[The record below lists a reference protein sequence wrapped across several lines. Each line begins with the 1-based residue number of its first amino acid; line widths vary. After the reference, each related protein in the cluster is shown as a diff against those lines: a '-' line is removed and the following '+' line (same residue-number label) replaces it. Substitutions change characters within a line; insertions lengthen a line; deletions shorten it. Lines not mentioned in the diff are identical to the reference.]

1 MLISRI
7 VNYRIN
13 QMKSFIWI
21 FALLITIAA
30 AYYQRVTGPTNPLK
44 TEVNTGIQRFPV
56 VFQRSYAGSTDC
68 PVILQIPDITVKGV
82 LLYRKY
88 PTYDEMTKVD
98 LKREGDK
105 LIAFLPNQPPAG
117 KLEYRV
123 DLEKDETP
131 VKIGKGAP
139 VVIRFKGEVPP
150 VVLIIHILLMFL
162 GMLFSNAT
170 GIYALLGI
178 RSYKFLTVLTFVV
191 LVIGGLVLGPIVQ
204 KYAFN
209 EWWAGVPFGW
219 DLTDNKT
226 LIAILVWLMALE
238 MLRKKNSAFWVIV
251 ASIVTI
257 AIFSIPHSMYGSQLD
272 QETGK
277 IIQGSILPFLQL
289 F

>member
-1 MLISRI
+1 
-7 VNYRIN
+7 
-13 QMKSFIWI
+13 MKSFVWI
-21 FALLITIAA
+21 FAFLITAAA
-30 AYYQRVTGPTNPLK
+30 AYYQRTTGPTNPLK

-56 VFQRSYAGSTDC
+56 VFQRSHAGLTDC
-68 PVILQIPDITVKGV
+68 PVILQIPDNKVKGV

-88 PTYDEMTKVD
+88 PSKDEMTKID

-105 LIAFLPNQPPAG
+105 LVAFLPNQPPAG

-123 DLEKDETP
+123 DLEKEDAS
-131 VKIGKGAP
+131 VKIGNSSP
-139 VVIRFKGEVPP
+139 IIIRFKGEVPNI
-150 VVLIIHILLMFL
+150 VVITHVLLMFL
-162 GMLFSNAT
+162 GMLLSNAT

-178 RSYKFLTVLTFVV
+178 RSYKFLTILTFAV
-191 LVIGGLVLGPIVQ
+191 LVVGGLVFGPIMQ

-238 MLRKKNSAFWVIV
+238 MLRKKSAAFWVV
-251 ASIVTI
+251 LASVVTI
-257 AIFSIPHSMYGSQLD
+257 VIFAIPHSLFGSQLD
-272 QETGK
+272 SESGK
-277 IIQGSILPFLQL
+277 IIQGSILPLLQL

>member
-1 MLISRI
+1 
-7 VNYRIN
+7 
-13 QMKSFIWI
+13 MKSFIWI
-21 FALLITIAA
+21 FAMLITIAA

-68 PVILQIPDITVKGV
+68 PVILQIPDIMVKGV

-191 LVIGGLVLGPIVQ
+191 LVIGVL
-204 KYAFN
+204 F
-209 EWWAGVPFGW
+209 
-219 DLTDNKT
+219 
-226 LIAILVWLMALE
+226 
-238 MLRKKNSAFWVIV
+238 
-251 ASIVTI
+251 
-257 AIFSIPHSMYGSQLD
+257 
-272 QETGK
+272 
-277 IIQGSILPFLQL
+277 
-289 F
+289 

>member
-1 MLISRI
+1 
-7 VNYRIN
+7 
-13 QMKSFIWI
+13 MKRFVWI
-21 FALLITIAA
+21 FAFLITAA
-30 AYYQRVTGPTNPLK
+30 AGYYQSITGPTNPFT
-44 TEVNTGIQRFPV
+44 TEVDTGLHRFPV
-56 VFQRSYAGSTDC
+56 VFQRSHAGLTDC
-68 PVILQIPDITVKGV
+68 PVILQIPDIQVKGV
-82 LLYRKY
+82 LLYRIY
-88 PTYDEMTKVD
+88 PSKDQMTKID

-105 LIAFLPNQPPAG
+105 LVAFLPNQPPAG

-123 DLEKDETP
+123 DLEKNHTP
-131 VKIGKGAP
+131 VKFRNDAP
-139 VVIRFKGEVPP
+139 VIIRFKGEVPH
-150 VVLIIHILLMFL
+150 VVLVIHILLMFL

-178 RSYKFLTVLTFVV
+178 RSYKFLTVLTFAFLVV
-191 LVIGGLVLGPIVQ
+191 GGLVLGPIVQ

-238 MLRKKNSAFWVIV
+238 MLRKKSAAFWVII
-251 ASIVTI
+251 ASLVTI
-257 AIFSIPHSMYGSQLD
+257 VIFAIPHSLFGSQLD
-272 QETGK
+272 PVSGK